1 MQESINYFF
10 LLIGRV
16 KNIRWDLSS
25 KNFILVSKSL
35 IFYNARNDSTKLNK
49 FLLKLSNQSH
59 IKKTINKIITPWY
72 SIPLI
77 DRWLLGQIIPPMLFA
92 ISAFTV
98 ISLSVGV
105 MFDLIRKVVE
115 YGLPLFLALK
125 VIFFSLP
132 SFLVLSFP
140 MAVLLSTLLAYGKLS
155 SNSELLALKSLGIK
169 TSRIISPAIALSIFM
184 TGLTFYFNDNLVP
197 ASNKLAEVTLR
208 AGIGSSFSGEQG
220 KDNIMFSRYGSR
232 INSSNKKPTKIN
244 TYLTHIFY
252 ASWYENNIMEG
263 VTVLDFS
270 REDFQQILKAKNGKF
285 DKKSSSWIFSDGSIV
300 SIDPSGQTTNIQ
312 FKEYTYPFVEGP
324 MELAKVP
331 KDANEMTLKQAI
343 QAEKIYEKTGNI
355 KEVRRIKVRI
365 QEKFTLPFACLVFGL
380 IGSSLGSK
388 SNLRSSKS
396 QGFGLSVILIL
407 IYYVMSFLFSS
418 LGVKG
423 ILPPIFAAWLPVL
436 ISLGGGIYLL
446 RKSSSF

>member
-1 MQESINYFF
+1 LKLPN
-10 LLIGRV
+10 
-16 KNIRWDLSS
+16 
-25 KNFILVSKSL
+25 KSL
-35 IFYNARNDSTKLNK
+35 FKP
-49 FLLKLSNQSH
+49 
-59 IKKTINKIITPWY
+59 TINKIISPWY

-105 MFDLIRKVVE
+105 MFDLIRKIVE

-125 VIFFSLP
+125 VLFFSLP

-169 TSRIISPAIALSIFM
+169 TARIISPALALSIFM

-197 ASNKLAEVTLR
+197 KSNKLAETTLR
-208 AGIGSSFSGEQG
+208 AGIGSSFSEEKG
-220 KDNIMFSRYGSR
+220 KENIMFSRYGSR
-232 INSSNKKPTKIN
+232 INSITKKPTKN
-244 TYLTHIFY
+244 NSKLTHIFY
-252 ASWYENNIMEG
+252 SQWYENKIMKN

-270 REDFQQILKAKNGKF
+270 REDFQQILKAKTGKF
-285 DKKSSSWIFSDGSIV
+285 DKKSSSWIFSDGSIL
-300 SIDPSGQTTNIQ
+300 SIDSGGQTTNIQ

-343 QAEKIYEKTGNI
+343 QAEKIYKKTGNL
-355 KEVRRIKVRI
+355 KEIRRIKVRI

-407 IYYVMSFLFSS
+407 IYYVMSFIFSS
-418 LGVKG
+418 FGVKG

-446 RKSSSF
+446 RKSSSL

>member
-1 MQESINYFF
+1 M
-10 LLIGRV
+10 
-16 KNIRWDLSS
+16 
-25 KNFILVSKSL
+25 
-35 IFYNARNDSTKLNK
+35 
-49 FLLKLSNQSH
+49 KLSNQPL
-59 IKKTINKIITPWY
+59 IKKTFNKIITPWY

-77 DRWLLGQIIPPMLFA
+77 DRWLLGQIIPPMIFA

-105 MFDLIRKVVE
+105 MFDLIRKIVE
-115 YGLPLFLALK
+115 FGLPLFLALK
-125 VIFFSLP
+125 VLFFSLP

-155 SNSELLALKSLGIK
+155 GNSELLALKSLGIK

-197 ASNKLAEVTLR
+197 ASNKLAEGTLR
-208 AGIGSSFSGEQG
+208 SGIGSSFSGEQG

-232 INSSNKKPTKIN
+232 IKASNKKPSQRN
-244 TYLTHIFY
+244 TFLTHIFY
-252 ASWYENNIMEG
+252 ASRYENNIMEG

-270 REDFQQILKAKNGKF
+270 RDDLQQILKATSGIF

-300 SIDPSGQTTNIQ
+300 SIDLSGQTSNIQ

-331 KDANEMTLKQAI
+331 RDATEMTLKQAI
-343 QAEKIYEKTGNI
+343 QAEKIYEKTGNL
-355 KEVRRIKVRI
+355 KEIRRIRVRI

-396 QGFGLSVILIL
+396 QGFGVSVILIL
-407 IYYVMSFLFSS
+407 IYYVMSFIFSS
-418 LGVKG
+418 FGVKG

-436 ISLGGGIYLL
+436 ISLAGGIYLL
-446 RKSSSF
+446 RKSNSF

>member
-1 MQESINYFF
+1 M
-10 LLIGRV
+10 
-16 KNIRWDLSS
+16 
-25 KNFILVSKSL
+25 
-35 IFYNARNDSTKLNK
+35 
-49 FLLKLSNQSH
+49 KLSNKSLL
-59 IKKTINKIITPWY
+59 KRSINKIISPWFL
-72 SIPLI
+72 IPLL
-77 DRWLLGQIIPPMLFA
+77 DRWILGQIIPPMLFA

-105 MFDLIRKVVE
+105 MFDLIRKIVE

-125 VIFFSLP
+125 VLFFSLP

-197 ASNKLAEVTLR
+197 ASNKLAESTLR
-208 AGIGSSFSGEQG
+208 AGVGQAVGAERG
-220 KDNIMFSRYGSR
+220 KDNIMFTRYGSR
-232 INSSNKKPTKIN
+232 IDELTNKPTKKN
-244 TYLTHIFY
+244 SYLTHIFY
-252 ASWYENNIMEG
+252 ASRYKNNLMKG

-270 REDFQQILKAKNGKF
+270 RVDFQQILKANSARF
-285 DKKSSSWIFSDGSIV
+285 DKNKNSWIFSEGSIV
-300 SIDPSGQTTNIQ
+300 SISPSGQTTSIQ
-312 FKEYTYPFVEGP
+312 FEEYTYPFVEGP
-324 MELAKVP
+324 LELARVP
-331 KDANEMTLKQAI
+331 KDANEMSLKQALK
-343 QAEKIYEKTGNI
+343 AEKIYRQSGNS
-355 KEVRRIKVRI
+355 KEIRRIQVRI

-407 IYYVMSFLFSS
+407 IYYVMSFVFSS
-418 LGVKG
+418 FGIKG
-423 ILPPIFAAWLPVL
+423 LLTPFLAAWLPVL
-436 ISLGGGIYLL
+436 ISLGGGIYFL
-446 RKSSSF
+446 RKSSSL

>member
-1 MQESINYFF
+1 M
-10 LLIGRV
+10 
-16 KNIRWDLSS
+16 
-25 KNFILVSKSL
+25 
-35 IFYNARNDSTKLNK
+35 
-49 FLLKLSNQSH
+49 KLSNQLV
-59 IKKTINKIITPWY
+59 IKKTFNKIITPWY

-77 DRWLLGQIIPPMLFA
+77 DRWILGQIIPPMIFA

-105 MFDLIRKVVE
+105 MFDLIRKIVE
-115 YGLPLFLALK
+115 FGLPLFLALK
-125 VIFFSLP
+125 VLFFSLP

-208 AGIGSSFSGEQG
+208 AGIGSSFSGEEG

-232 INSSNKKPTKIN
+232 INATNKKPTKIN
-244 TYLTHIFY
+244 TFLTHIFY

-285 DKKSSSWIFSDGSIV
+285 DKKSSSWIFSEGSIV

-331 KDANEMTLKQAI
+331 RDANEMTLKQAI
-343 QAEKIYEKTGNI
+343 QAEKIYEKTGNL

-418 LGVKG
+418 FGVKG

>member
-1 MQESINYFF
+1 MKLTNQ
-10 LLIGRV
+10 
-16 KNIRWDLSS
+16 
-25 KNFILVSKSL
+25 SL
-35 IFYNARNDSTKLNK
+35 I
-49 FLLKLSNQSH
+49 
-59 IKKTINKIITPWY
+59 KKIINKILYPWNLL
-72 SIPLI
+72 PLI
-77 DRWLLGQIIPPMLFA
+77 DRWLLGQIIPPMIFA

-105 MFDLIRKVVE
+105 MFDLIRKIVE
-115 YGLPLFLALK
+115 FGLPLFLALK
-125 VIFFSLP
+125 VLFFSLP

-197 ASNKLAEVTLR
+197 ASNKLAETTLR
-208 AGIGSSFSGEQG
+208 AGIGSSFSAEQG

-232 INSSNKKPTKIN
+232 INASNKKPTKIN

-252 ASWYENNIMEG
+252 ASRYENDIMEG

-270 REDFQQILKAKNGKF
+270 REDIQQILKAKNGIF
-285 DKKSSSWIFSDGSIV
+285 DKKSSSWIFSNGSIV

-343 QAEKIYEKTGNI
+343 QAEKIYEKTGNL

-418 LGVKG
+418 FGVKG
-423 ILPPIFAAWLPVL
+423 ILPPIFAAWLPVI

>member
-1 MQESINYFF
+1 M
-10 LLIGRV
+10 
-16 KNIRWDLSS
+16 
-25 KNFILVSKSL
+25 
-35 IFYNARNDSTKLNK
+35 
-49 FLLKLSNQSH
+49 KLSNQSL
-59 IKKTINKIITPWY
+59 IKTINKLITPWY

-125 VIFFSLP
+125 VLFFSLP

-197 ASNKLAEVTLR
+197 TSNKLAETTLR
-208 AGIGSSFSGEQG
+208 AGIGSSFVEE
-220 KDNIMFSRYGSR
+220 KARENIMFSRYGSK
-232 INSSNKKPTKIN
+232 ISASTKKPTRSNSK
-244 TYLTHIFY
+244 LTHIFY
-252 ASWYENNIMEG
+252 AQWYENKIMKN

-270 REDFQQILKAKNGKF
+270 REDFQKILKAKYARF
-285 DKKSSSWIFSDGSIV
+285 DKKNSSWIFSEGSIV
-300 SIDPSGQTTNIQ
+300 SIDPNGQTTNIQ
-312 FKEYTYPFVEGP
+312 FKEYIYPFIEGP
-324 MELAKVP
+324 IELAKVP
-331 KDANEMTLKQAI
+331 KDANDMTLKEAL
-343 QAEKIYEKTGNI
+343 QAEKIYKNTGNL
-355 KEVRRIKVRI
+355 KEIRRIQVRI
-365 QEKFTLPFACLVFGL
+365 QEKFTLPCACLVFGL

-407 IYYVMSFLFSS
+407 IYYVMSFVFSS
-418 LGVKG
+418 FGVKG
-423 ILPPIFAAWLPVL
+423 LLAPIFAAWLPVL
-436 ISLGGGIYLL
+436 ISLGGGVYFL
-446 RKSSSF
+446 RKSSSL

>member
-1 MQESINYFF
+1 MTI
-10 LLIGRV
+10 
-16 KNIRWDLSS
+16 
-25 KNFILVSKSL
+25 
-35 IFYNARNDSTKLNK
+35 
-49 FLLKLSNQSH
+49 SNQSL
-59 IKKTINKIITPWY
+59 IKKFINKLISPWY

-77 DRWLLGQIIPPMLFA
+77 DRWLLGQIIPPMIFA

-105 MFDLIRKVVE
+105 MFDLIRKIVE

-125 VIFFSLP
+125 VLFFSLP

-169 TSRIISPAIALSIFM
+169 TSRIISPAIALAIFM

-197 ASNKLAEVTLR
+197 ASNKLAEQTLR
-208 AGIGSSFSGEQG
+208 TGIGSSFSEEKG
-220 KDNIMFSRYGSR
+220 KENIMFSRYGSR
-232 INSSNKKPTKIN
+232 IDASTKKPTANNSK
-244 TYLTHIFY
+244 LTHIFY
-252 ASWYENNIMEG
+252 AQWYENQTMKN

-270 REDFQQILKAKNGKF
+270 REDFQQILKANFARF
-285 DKKSSSWIFSDGSIV
+285 DKKNSAWIFSEGSIV
-300 SIDPSGQTTNIQ
+300 SIDPNGQTTNIQ

-324 MELAKVP
+324 LDLAKVP
-331 KDANEMTLKQAI
+331 KDATEMTLKQALK
-343 QAEKIYEKTGNI
+343 AEKIYKKTGNL
-355 KEVRRIKVRI
+355 KEIRRIQVRI
-365 QEKFTLPFACLVFGL
+365 QEKFTLPCACLVFGL

-407 IYYVMSFLFSS
+407 IYYIMSFVFSS
-418 LGVKG
+418 FGVKG
-423 ILPPIFAAWLPVL
+423 ILNPIFAAWLPVL
-436 ISLGGGIYLL
+436 ISIGSGIYFL
-446 RKSSSF
+446 RKSSSL

>member
-1 MQESINYFF
+1 MKI
-10 LLIGRV
+10 
-16 KNIRWDLSS
+16 S
-25 KNFILVSKSL
+25 KRSL
-35 IFYNARNDSTKLNK
+35 I
-49 FLLKLSNQSH
+49 
-59 IKKTINKIITPWY
+59 KKAIDKVITPWY

-77 DRWLLGQIIPPMLFA
+77 DRWLIGQILPPMVFA

-105 MFDLIRKVVE
+105 MFDLIRKIVE
-115 YGLPLFLALK
+115 FGLPLFLALK
-125 VIFFSLP
+125 VLFFSLP

-197 ASNKLAEVTLR
+197 ASNKLAEATLR
-208 AGIGSSFSGEQG
+208 AGIGSSFSRETS
-220 KDNIMFSRYGSR
+220 KENIMFSRYGSR
-232 INSSNKKPTKIN
+232 INSLTKKPTKTN
-244 TYLTHIFY
+244 SFLTHIFY
-252 ASWYENNIMEG
+252 ASKYENNIMKG

-270 REDFQQILKAKNGKF
+270 REDFQQILKANTARF
-285 DKKSSSWIFSDGSIV
+285 NKKDSSWIFSEGSIL
-300 SIDPSGQTTNIQ
+300 SFSPSGQTSNIQ

-324 MELAKVP
+324 LELAQVP
-331 KDANEMTLKQAI
+331 KNASEMTLKQALK
-343 QAEKIYEKTGNI
+343 AEKIFKKTGNL
-355 KEVRRIKVRI
+355 KETRRIQVRI

-407 IYYVMSFLFSS
+407 IYYVMSFVFSS
-418 LGVKG
+418 FGVKG
-423 ILPPIFAAWLPVL
+423 ILSPLFAAWLPVL
-436 ISLGGGIYLL
+436 ISLGGGVYFL

>member
-1 MQESINYFF
+1 
-10 LLIGRV
+10 
-16 KNIRWDLSS
+16 
-25 KNFILVSKSL
+25 
-35 IFYNARNDSTKLNK
+35 
-49 FLLKLSNQSH
+49 LKLSNQSLL
-59 IKKTINKIITPWY
+59 KKTINKIISPWY
-72 SIPLI
+72 LLPLI
-77 DRWLLGQIIPPMLFA
+77 DRWLLGQIIPPMIFA

-105 MFDLIRKVVE
+105 MFDLIRKIVE
-115 YGLPLFLALK
+115 FGLPLFLALK
-125 VIFFSLP
+125 VLFFSLP

-169 TSRIISPAIALSIFM
+169 TSRIIAPAIALSIFM

-197 ASNKLAEVTLR
+197 KSNKLAETTLR
-208 AGIGSSFSGEQG
+208 AGIGSSFSGERG
-220 KDNIMFSRYGSR
+220 KYNIMFSRYGSR
-232 INSSNKKPTKIN
+232 IGASNKKPTKVN
-244 TYLTHIFY
+244 THLTHIFY
-252 ASWYENNIMEG
+252 ASRYENNIMEG

-270 REDFQQILKAKNGKF
+270 REDIQQILKAKNGRF
-285 DKKSSSWIFSDGSIV
+285 DKKNSSWIFFDGSLV

-331 KDANEMTLKQAI
+331 KDATEMTLKQAM
-343 QAEKIYEKTGNI
+343 QAEKIYKKTGNL
-355 KEVRRIKVRI
+355 KELRRIKVRI

-407 IYYVMSFLFSS
+407 IYYVMSFIFSS
-418 LGVKG
+418 FGVKG
-423 ILPPIFAAWLPVL
+423 ILPPIFAAWLPVI
-436 ISLGGGIYLL
+436 ISLTGGIYLL
-446 RKSSSF
+446 KKSSSI